1 MTEETKTE
9 DQDLEED
16 QVQALTNKEEEE
28 VLHMTIE
35 EVILNLTPD

>member
-35 EVILNLTPD
+35 EVNLNLTPD

>member
-16 QVQALTNKEEEE
+16 QVQVLTNKEEEE
-28 VLHMTIE
+28 VHHMTIE
-35 EVILNLTPD
+35 EAILNLTPD